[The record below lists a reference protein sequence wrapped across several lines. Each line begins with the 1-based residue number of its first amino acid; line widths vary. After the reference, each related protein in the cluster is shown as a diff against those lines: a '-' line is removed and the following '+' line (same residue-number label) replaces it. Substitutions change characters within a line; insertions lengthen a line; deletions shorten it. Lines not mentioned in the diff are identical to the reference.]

1 MMEDNNEFGGKR
13 KIHNSKGELVDQSWG
28 RVQTPDLK
36 MSSADKLDYYFEKKK
51 KNKLK
56 KS

>member
-1 MMEDNNEFGGKR
+1 MEDNNEFGGKR
-13 KIHNSKGELVDQSWG
+13 KTYNSKGELVDQSWG
-28 RVQTPDLK
+28 RVQTPDLE